1 MSFVFDK
8 KMSFL
13 EVGTRYKGVITNASL
28 VSDAKSERILINVK
42 VEGFVSPA
50 PASFNVSNEQGQNL
64 ALQFLS
70 QLGAKTSKDIKVTLD
85 SLKGKEVSVSINEVE
100 VNGITYLNT
109 RVNAP
114 TANTATNTATLASE
128 DDLAI

>member
-13 EVGTRYKGVITNASL
+13 EVGTRYKGIITNASL

>member
-85 SLKGKEVSVSINEVE
+85 SLKGKEVNVSVNEVE
-100 VNGITYLNT
+100 VNGVIYLNT

-114 TANTATNTATLASE
+114 TSNTATPTATLVSE